1 MSSLWIF
8 QNQLSW
14 LQACHPSRD
23 RVSAIIWE
31 QGECKKADMSVLE
44 ISGIIL
50 TRVTSVLFV
59 MLVLSTQQSTWID
72 LSRLSLALSAT
83 WTQVKL
89 VEQGVGYLVLSGL
102 ITTILALLPL
112 GFRMAQQLDVSSL
125 GSLSLTELGLMAAGS
140 SDAKTYVFFFITTV
154 QRICLTGLL
163 FFMMCVAE
171 RTYKQVFFSLL

>member
-1 MSSLWIF
+1 MSSLWIS

-50 TRVTSVLFV
+50 TRVTSVLFA
-59 MLVLSTQQSTWID
+59 MLVLSTQQSTRID
-72 LSRLSLALSAT
+72 SSRLSLALSGT

-89 VEQGVGYLVLSGL
+89 VEQGVGYLMLSGL

-125 GSLSLTELGLMAAGS
+125 GSMSLTELGLVAAGS

-171 RTYKQVFFSLL
+171 RTYKQVLFSLL

>member
-59 MLVLSTQQSTWID
+59 MLALLAQQQGSISPVS
-72 LSRLSLALSAT
+72 LLLCLVPGLRLSWWSRVWVT
-83 WTQVKL
+83 SCL
-89 VEQGVGYLVLSGL
+89 VG
-102 ITTILALLPL
+102 
-112 GFRMAQQLDVSSL
+112 
-125 GSLSLTELGLMAAGS
+125 
-140 SDAKTYVFFFITTV
+140 
-154 QRICLTGLL
+154 
-163 FFMMCVAE
+163 
-171 RTYKQVFFSLL
+171 